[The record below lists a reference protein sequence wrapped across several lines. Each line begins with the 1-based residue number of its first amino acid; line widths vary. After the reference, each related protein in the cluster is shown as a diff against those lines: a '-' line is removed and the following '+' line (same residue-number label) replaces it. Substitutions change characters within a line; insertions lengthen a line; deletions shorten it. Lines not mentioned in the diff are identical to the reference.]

1 MYSKGTLNAS
11 AQGLYQGDYNVDP
24 LDMEEAQIYKK

>member
-1 MYSKGTLNAS
+1 MYSKGTLNTS
-11 AQGLYQGDYNVDP
+11 AQELNYGNYNVDP